1 MSEHSVRFFA
11 LHLDEIFTKWNSH
24 YVKNNHFN
32 SKNKWC
38 KCALSRSLSLSLF
51 VFIEMATFNAAHNSF
66 IHPKQFNCMYL
77 HSLNAVATSV
87 LSKSTM
93 HNWISILYRFFFQ
106 LLIFDIKCRLEN
118 VLVHLV
124 ACSLPAAEHFVFLSN
139 YERNRCCCCCLF
151 PLLFRVF
158 LFGDGKSQLHGYY
171 YLRGARKRNNAF
183 NEATA
188 TTSSLFLHLVVI
200 TRLI

>member
-1 MSEHSVRFFA
+1 MR
-11 LHLDEIFTKWNSH
+11 
-24 YVKNNHFN
+24 
-32 SKNKWC
+32 
-38 KCALSRSLSLSLF
+38 ALSFALSLSLF

-87 LSKSTM
+87 LSKFTM
-93 HNWISILYRFFFQ
+93 HNWISILHCFFFLFW
-106 LLIFDIKCRLEN
+106 LLGFDIKCRLKN

-124 ACSLPAAEHFVFLSN
+124 SCSLPAGEHFVFLFN
-139 YERNRCCCCCLF
+139 YQRFRCCCLF
-151 PLLFRVF
+151 PLLFHVF
-158 LFGDGKSQLHGYY
+158 LFGNGKSQLHGYY

-183 NEATA
+183 NEATT
-188 TTSSLFLHLVVI
+188 TTSSLFSHLVVI